1 MMITEQKVALVTGA
15 NKGIGFE
22 TAKQLAKLGHFV
34 FLGSRDEQ
42 NGQKAVVELKKIG
55 FTNVEA
61 VQLDVTKL
69 STIQSTAKFIE
80 SKFGWLDVLVNNAGI
95 LGEMPQQASNSSIQN
110 LKNIFETNFFGAVQT
125 TQSLLDLLK
134 QSASPR
140 IVNVSS
146 DLGSLTQNNNPE
158 YPFYEVKLLGYNSS
172 KTALNALTV
181 MLAHELKNTDFKV
194 NSVNPGY
201 TATDLN
207 GHTGAQQT
215 GEAAKIIVEYAT
227 LPKNGPTGKFISDYG
242 ETPW

>member
-1 MMITEQKVALVTGA
+1 MMTEQKVALVTGA

-34 FLGSRDEQ
+34 FLGCRNQQ
-42 NGQKAVVELKKIG
+42 NGQKAVSELKNIG
-55 FTNVEA
+55 CTNVEA
-61 VQLDVTKL
+61 VELDVTK
-69 STIQSTAKFIE
+69 SATIQSTADLIK
-80 SKFGWLDVLVNNAGI
+80 SKCGRLDILVNNAGI
-95 LGEMPQQASNSSIQN
+95 LGEMPQQASNNSIQN

-125 TQSLLDLLK
+125 TQLLLNLLK

-181 MLAHELKNTDFKV
+181 MLAYELKDTDFKV

-201 TATDLN
+201 TSTDLN
-207 GHTGAQQT
+207 GNTGTQST
-215 GEAAKIIVEYAT
+215 TEAAKIIVEYAT
-227 LPKNGPTGKFISDYG
+227 LDDNGPTGEFISGYG